1 MRTAKFSILLAAGAM
16 LALSAHAQVPT
27 SLKPLT
33 DDQRNLAANN
43 TDNHRLLDGVS
54 ALQAKNFTVA
64 EAVFGEMLQHDQSN
78 ADANFYMGVAKM
90 SLGKWDEAKKY
101 LEVAVKKSPKN
112 PDPKSRL
119 GVTYAK
125 LGDTAGAN
133 AQRADLVKMDKDCK
147 GTCRYSQFILDGI
160 VMIDQALAQPP
171 APPAAA
177 PTPPAP
183 PKTN

>member
-1 MRTAKFSILLAAGAM
+1 MRTVKISVLLAIGAT
-16 LALSAHAQVPT
+16 LAFAANAQVPRGLT
-27 SLKPLT
+27 PLT
-33 DDQRNLAANN
+33 EDQRNLANNN
-43 TDNHRLLDGVS
+43 TDNHRFQDGVA

-64 EAVFGEMLQHDQSN
+64 EGIFADVLLHDQNN

-101 LEVAVKKSPKN
+101 LEIAVKKNPKS

-147 GTCRYSQFILDGI
+147 ATCRYAQYILDGI

-171 APPAAA
+171 AATA
-177 PTPPAP
+177 PAP
-183 PKTN
+183 AKPN